1 MLQSRLFA
9 KTSKN
14 FPKDEES
21 INAKYLLRAGYIAK
35 NSAGVFTFLPLGLR
49 VLNKISQIVREEMN
63 ALGAEELLMPALIA
77 KSYWEASGRWNVPVV
92 YKIKTDREEYGL
104 GWTHEEVIKIIADQ
118 FILSDRD
125 LPQAVYQ
132 IQNKFRMEPRARSGL
147 LRGREFLMKD
157 LYSFHKD
164 EGGLN
169 AFYESAKAAYLKI
182 YKRLEMPVVVA
193 EASGGDFTKDFT
205 HEFQALVESGE
216 DTIFHCSKCDYAQNK
231 EVAKVKAGDAC
242 PKNCGGEVKES
253 RAIEVGNIFRLG
265 QRFSNWFMGSYGIG
279 ISRIMGTIVEMSH
292 DDRGIIWPEAVAP
305 FRVHLLAL
313 GLDKSEAVKENAAKL
328 YETLKAK
335 NIEVLFDDR
344 LVPAGE
350 KLFDADL
357 LGIPTRLI
365 VSEKTGIKIELKQR
379 REKDSQLLDVAEVL
393 QCLNS

>member
-132 IQNKFRMEPRARSGL
+132 IQNKFRMEP
-147 LRGREFLMKD
+147 
-157 LYSFHKD
+157 
-164 EGGLN
+164 
-169 AFYESAKAAYLKI
+169 
-182 YKRLEMPVVVA
+182 
-193 EASGGDFTKDFT
+193 
-205 HEFQALVESGE
+205 
-216 DTIFHCSKCDYAQNK
+216 
-231 EVAKVKAGDAC
+231 
-242 PKNCGGEVKES
+242 
-253 RAIEVGNIFRLG
+253 
-265 QRFSNWFMGSYGIG
+265 
-279 ISRIMGTIVEMSH
+279 
-292 DDRGIIWPEAVAP
+292 
-305 FRVHLLAL
+305 
-313 GLDKSEAVKENAAKL
+313 
-328 YETLKAK
+328 
-335 NIEVLFDDR
+335 
-344 LVPAGE
+344 
-350 KLFDADL
+350 
-357 LGIPTRLI
+357 
-365 VSEKTGIKIELKQR
+365 
-379 REKDSQLLDVAEVL
+379 
-393 QCLNS
+393 